1 MTENNEQEIYLRPYL
16 TGLWN
21 KRYWLIGLGL
31 LGVMLGL
38 AISYLVAP
46 TYEATALVASTLPRE
61 RIEFDSR
68 IQTIADSQ
76 PLQAYPE
83 LALSDTVLVEL
94 LDHISVEP
102 SLTLTQLRKIVT
114 PTRLNLLT
122 RTDRLFCNLSAA
134 LRPYEPPSR
143 SSESN

>member
-1 MTENNEQEIYLRPYL
+1 MVVALPNSRVIEWNDRLNSGKRSENPGTRSLMTENNEQEIYLRPYL

-21 KRYWLIGLGL
+21 KRYWLIGLCL
-31 LGVMLGL
+31 LGVILGL
-38 AISYLVAP
+38 AVSYLVAP

-83 LALSDTVLVEL
+83 LAPPGCRR
-94 LDHISVEP
+94 P
-102 SLTLTQLRKIVT
+102 SIPAGRSAGRLRG
-114 PTRLNLLT
+114 
-122 RTDRLFCNLSAA
+122 
-134 LRPYEPPSR
+134 
-143 SSESN
+143 

>member
-21 KRYWLIGLGL
+21 KRYWIIGFGL
-31 LGVMLGL
+31 LGVVLGL

-68 IQTIADSQ
+68 IQTITDSQ

-83 LALSDTVLVEL
+83 LDFQHFCDPYRCIGCGSGASDA
-94 LDHISVEP
+94 I
-102 SLTLTQLRKIVT
+102 
-114 PTRLNLLT
+114 
-122 RTDRLFCNLSAA
+122 
-134 LRPYEPPSR
+134 R
-143 SSESN
+143 SGYRQ